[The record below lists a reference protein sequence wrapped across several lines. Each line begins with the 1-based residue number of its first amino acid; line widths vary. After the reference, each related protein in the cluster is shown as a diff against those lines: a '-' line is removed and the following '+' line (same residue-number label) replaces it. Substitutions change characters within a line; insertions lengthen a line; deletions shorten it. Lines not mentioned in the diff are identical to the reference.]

1 LAQVQR
7 AIAPSNSPESPSVLP
22 RTRRVVQAVLY
33 EGIALAVVAPT
44 VAFIFNHPPASSLAL
59 AVAMSAIALAWNY
72 LFNAVFERWEASR
85 AAKGRSL
92 ALRIVHG
99 VMFESGLTVILVP
112 LMAYWLAVSLLAAFL
127 ADVGLLAFFF
137 VYTVAFTWSFDTMF
151 GLPAS
156 ALAVRDT

>member
-1 LAQVQR
+1 V
-7 AIAPSNSPESPSVLP
+7 SP

-33 EGIALAVVAPT
+33 EGIALAAVAPT
-44 VAFIFNHPPASSLAL
+44 VAYMFNHPPASALAL
-59 AVAMSAIALAWNY
+59 SVTMSTIALAWNY
-72 LFNAVFERWEASR
+72 LFNAVFEHWESKR
-85 AAKGRSL
+85 ATKGRSF

-99 VMFESGLTVILVP
+99 VTFEGGLTVILVP

-137 VYTVAFTWSFDTMF
+137 VYTVAFTWAFDKMF

-156 ALAVRDT
+156 ALTIRDT